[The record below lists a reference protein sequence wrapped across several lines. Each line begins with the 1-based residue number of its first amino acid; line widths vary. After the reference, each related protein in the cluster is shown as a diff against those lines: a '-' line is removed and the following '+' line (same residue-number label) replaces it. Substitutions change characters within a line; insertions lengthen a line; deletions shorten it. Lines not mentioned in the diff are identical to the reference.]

1 MLEWRQRIGFS
12 IFFFFI
18 LVGARAGSSNGLR
31 NTAANKTDCS
41 QADPAG
47 PPPRDQLFGLLIG
60 PAIPQNDSNNTNCS
74 QADAD
79 KDLGQG
85 DDTAGPPPRDQLCGP
100 AHRAPRQHPQDD
112 GEGDRGQGQFT
123 KWKSI
128 GHSRAVDL
136 NPHSFFLVDPDP
148 HQYVDPDPGVKKF
161 FFARKNVRKFFLK

>member
-18 LVGARAGSSNGLR
+18 IVGARAGSSNRLR
-31 NTAANKTDCS
+31 NTAANK
-41 QADPAG
+41 
-47 PPPRDQLFGLLIG
+47 
-60 PAIPQNDSNNTNCS
+60 TNCS

-79 KDLGQG
+79 KDLRQG

-161 FFARKNVRKFFLK
+161 FFARKT